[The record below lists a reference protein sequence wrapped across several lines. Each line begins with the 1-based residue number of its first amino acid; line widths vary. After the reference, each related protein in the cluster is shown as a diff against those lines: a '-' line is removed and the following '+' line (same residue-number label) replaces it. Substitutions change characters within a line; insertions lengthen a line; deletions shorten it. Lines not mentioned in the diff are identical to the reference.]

1 MEVEKAAGTSL
12 VNDIAYQSYCLATGP
27 KFKDSF
33 GNIIIRAASQ
43 VLEGQLQRRHAPL
56 NRVALGEQPE
66 AEGANGA
73 WRLRGRV
80 ARSAGEGEVGA
91 VRAVALESDIGESDK
106 RLDGERGV
114 EENVSERLAE
124 LGVVVATGVVQVL
137 PNDEAVWRE
146 GVDVVDAVCK
156 KE

>member
-1 MEVEKAAGTSL
+1 MANAQIVQERYGFEQGRTLGGVGGEARGEAA
-12 VNDIAYQSYCLATGP
+12 
-27 KFKDSF
+27 K
-33 GNIIIRAASQ
+33 
-43 VLEGQLQRRHAPL
+43 GQLQRRHAPL

-73 WRLRGRV
+73 RRLRGRV

-106 RLDGERGV
+106 GLDGERGV